1 MAYAYTQKIA
11 RQYSIGIKNS
21 FNYIVSMSSK
31 DREDF
36 LNIVC
41 DHMYREFNSNMSTVE
56 YSYIEDENEFMTT
69 LCRDIGEEIERY
81 NEQLDEYTND
91 EPITGAYISHAR
103 VPGEVMNAWR
113 KVKIEEQ
120 TLVGYLS

>member
-21 FNYIVSMSSK
+21 FNEFVSISSK

-36 LNIVC
+36 LNVVC
-41 DHMYREFNSNMSTVE
+41 DHMYREFNSNMSTIE
-56 YSYIEDENEFMTT
+56 YSNITDPDEFMTT

-103 VPGEVMNAWR
+103 VPGELMNAWR
-113 KVKIEEQ
+113 KVKIEE
-120 TLVGYLS
+120 

>member
-21 FNYIVSMSSK
+21 FNYIVTMSSK

-56 YSYIEDENEFMTT
+56 YSCIEDKNEFMTT

-113 KVKIEEQ
+113 KVKIEE
-120 TLVGYLS
+120 